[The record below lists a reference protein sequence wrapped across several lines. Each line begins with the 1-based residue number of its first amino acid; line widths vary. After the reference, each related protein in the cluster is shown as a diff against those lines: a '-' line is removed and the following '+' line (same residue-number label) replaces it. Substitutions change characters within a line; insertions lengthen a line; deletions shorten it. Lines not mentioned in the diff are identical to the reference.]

1 MIIEATFGAG
11 CFWCVETCFKDI
23 KGVLTVTAGFCG
35 GDPERSSYEEVC
47 SGTTGHAEVA
57 RVQFDDSIVTFDKL
71 LEMFWYAHDPTQ
83 LNRQGN
89 DIGSHYRSVIFYH
102 SDEQKDKAQFAMS
115 EFTRNEIW
123 PKPVVTEISPVST
136 FFPADDYHKDYYSK
150 NSDNMYCN
158 LVLRPKVEKF
168 KEVFRDL
175 LK

>member
-1 MIIEATFGAG
+1 MSRVLGKEYARFKITSNVLVLGA
-11 CFWCVETCFKDI
+11 FETGLF
-23 KGVLTVTAGFCG
+23 L
-35 GDPERSSYEEVC
+35 S
-47 SGTTGHAEVA
+47 
-57 RVQFDDSIVTFDKL
+57 L
-71 LEMFWYAHDPTQ
+71 
-83 LNRQGN
+83 
-89 DIGSHYRSVIFYH
+89 

-136 FFPADDYHKDYYSK
+136 FFPAEDYHKDYYSK

>member
-1 MIIEATFGAG
+1 
-11 CFWCVETCFKDI
+11 
-23 KGVLTVTAGFCG
+23 
-35 GDPERSSYEEVC
+35 
-47 SGTTGHAEVA
+47 
-57 RVQFDDSIVTFDKL
+57 
-71 LEMFWYAHDPTQ
+71 MFWYAHDPTQ

-102 SDEQKDKAQFAMS
+102 SDEQKDKAQWALS

-168 KEVFRDL
+168 KEVFKDL